1 MRDSMAHERNSTHMG
16 ERKGNSVDRK
26 FVWDRCQADKQNSQ
40 GEVVAA
46 VAVGMVVV
54 VVLVVER
61 HTSSEQESRTQ
72 TMVSVEAGFVLC
84 REATERSSK
93 REDSAVAPVLDLE
106 DPYHRSLAQLADKDE
121 NFQGQAW

>member
-1 MRDSMAHERNSTHMG
+1 MRGSTAHERNSAHMG
-16 ERKGNSVDRK
+16 ERMGNSVGRK
-26 FVWDRCQADKQNSQ
+26 FVWDRCQADKQSSQ

-46 VAVGMVVV
+46 VAVGVVV

-72 TMVSVEAGFVLC
+72 TMASVGAGSVLC

-93 REDSAVAPVLDLE
+93 RGDLAVAPVLDLE
-106 DPYHRSLAQLADKDE
+106 DPYYRSLAQLANRDE
-121 NFQGQAW
+121 NFRGQAW